1 MTTVTFDPAVGGN
14 GLQVS
19 DQAGEVNTL
28 VLGGHRQFFVP
39 ALQQTVAV
47 AGSAVASA
55 SSAAS
60 SANTASNKA
69 SEASASAL
77 SASQSAAN
85 AAASK
90 LSAEANAA
98 SALASKQA
106 SDVSASAAL
115 ASEQLAATKASEA
128 ATSALSASQSA
139 SAASVSAN
147 SAAASATLAEG
158 YKNLSEQFAAAA
170 QSTANYLGDWSADST
185 YSKGQSVSYG
195 NYIYVSKIDSN
206 LNQIPD
212 VAATAWF
219 EIKTEADLFRQPVAI
234 SPVTGTSGALPNLT
248 LEATAFAALYSVDTR
263 IHRRFEVALLS
274 DASFSSPVFTAE
286 VNSDSVTVAPN
297 LDLNTAY
304 HWRCK
309 DVATTG
315 ESAWM
320 LANSF
325 VTGDISIST
334 PTVSVSGAPSDVP
347 ESPTISTSAF
357 ATIPAGEDTHLSTDW
372 EVRKSNDNTLVWS
385 SYSNTTD
392 KLSIV
397 VPAGVLEVST
407 SYKFRVR
414 HNGNNF
420 GSSAYAEVAATT
432 VPSFFDVA
440 GDVDNLTSLVTIQ
453 QEWNP
458 STTYAAGNIVIIRY
472 GNTRFVEYKSLT
484 SGNINNNPVSS
495 PIHWELI
502 FDNNKDTAGYFGE
515 VLGSA
520 CVVDK
525 GEWNSTTT
533 YNVGDMVVV
542 KNIPTPL
549 TQSDLTA
556 YVALTGSNRNKN
568 PATNPSDWVMRNG
581 LPTGTSLAQTLG
593 IGNTTPEVL
602 INNDSGWLKFVHKG
616 KIKYVAK
623 KPFMHTV
630 SWNDIAKAE
639 AVYGNRTVRIG
650 GRLFRVSL
658 LSGAEA
664 DPSSWTTS
672 STATDN
678 KGAGSEWNELIYRV
692 HTDVPTD
699 GTTTNH
705 GGKQVGSNWWN
716 FNNTDIVVG
725 AGNGRS
731 TLCQETLSYDTAG
744 RVVRG
749 YGSLSTFGNFASS
762 YTDTSLGWRPCLT
775 LISEEEITSPTS
787 TLYKAEA
794 TGVGPGVASLQY
806 DPITDTGYYGEVSSA
821 QFYTGTQVSTAC
833 AVTSGTLQ
841 NDTGG
846 WLKFYWHGQV
856 LFIAKRT
863 FRYNLSWD
871 QINTANAVYGVNLGS
886 TGKKTITHSGSST
899 SYDVKLMKGT
909 VKDPS
914 PNSGGGRQWNE
925 LLYRVCAGSEADE
938 IGDNWAT
945 FNPSTDLGI
954 NSGSGSYTW
963 CQEVYQPNTTNRVLR
978 GGVSL
983 SYFTSTE
990 SSSAGSG
997 WRPCLALSR

>member
-1 MTTVTFDPAVGGN
+1 MVAQITPLPTPPTRQDPANFSARG
-14 GLQVS
+14 
-19 DQAGEVNTL
+19 DAF
-28 VLGGHRQFFVP
+28 LGALPQF
-39 ALQQTVAV
+39 Q
-47 AGSAVASA
+47 
-55 SSAAS
+55 
-60 SANTASNKA
+60 
-69 SEASASAL
+69 
-77 SASQSAAN
+77 
-85 AAASK
+85 
-90 LSAEANAA
+90 AEANVLANELNQKVLDVTEEGNRIVEEA
-98 SALASKQA
+98 SI
-106 SDVSASAAL
+106 
-115 ASEQLAATKASEA
+115 
-128 ATSALSASQSA
+128 
-139 SAASVSAN
+139 SAN
-147 SAAASATLAEG
+147 SAAASANLAEG

-170 QSTANYLGDWSADST
+170 QSAVNYLGDWSADRT
-185 YSKGQSVSYG
+185 YSKGQTVSYG
-195 NYIYVSKIDSN
+195 SYIYVSRIDSN

-212 VAATAWF
+212 VATTAWF

-234 SPVTGTSGALPNLT
+234 SPVTGTSGTLPNIT

-274 DASFSSPVFTAE
+274 DTSFSSPVFTAE
-286 VNSDSVTVAPN
+286 VNSDSVAVTPN
-297 LDLNTAY
+297 LNLNTAY
-304 HWRCK
+304 YWRCK

-334 PTVSVSGAPSDVP
+334 PSVSVSGAPSDVP

-372 EVRKSNDNTLVWS
+372 EVRKSSDNTLVWS
-385 SYSNTTD
+385 SYNNTTD
-392 KLSIV
+392 KLSIT
-397 VPAGVLEVST
+397 VPVGVLEVST
-407 SYKFRVR
+407 SYKFRAR

-420 GSSAYAEVAATT
+420 GSSAYAEVVATT
-432 VPSFFDVA
+432 ASSFFDIGA
-440 GDVDNLTSLVTIQ
+440 DVDNLTSLVTIQ

-458 STTYAAGNIVIIRY
+458 ATTYAAGNVVIIRY
-472 GNTRFVEYKSLT
+472 GNIRFVEYKSLT

-495 PIHWELI
+495 PTHWELV

-556 YVALTGSNRNKN
+556 YVALTGSNLNKN

-650 GRLFRVSL
+650 SRLFRVSL

-664 DPSSWTTS
+664 DPSSWTAS

-699 GTTTNH
+699 GTTTSH

-716 FNNTDIVVG
+716 FSNADMVMTNG
-725 AGNGRS
+725 SGNGS
-731 TLCQETLSYDTAG
+731 YTWCKETLSFDTAG
-744 RVVRG
+744 RVIRG
-749 YGSLSTFGNFASS
+749 GVSLSNVDGGTSS
-762 YTDTSLGWRPCLT
+762 NAYVGWRPCLT

-794 TGVGPGVASLQY
+794 TGVGPSVASLQY

-899 SYDVKLMKGT
+899 SYDVKLIKGA

-914 PNSGGGRQWNE
+914 PASGGGRQWNE
-925 LLYRVCAGSEADE
+925 LLYRVCAGTETGE

-954 NSGSGSYTW
+954 NSGNGSYTW
-963 CQEVYQPNTTNRVLR
+963 CQELYQPSSTARVFR
-978 GGVSL
+978 GLGSL
-983 SYFTSTE
+983 SGFSGNFAASYA
-990 SSSAGSG
+990 SADAG
-997 WRPCLALSR
+997 WRPCLALVR

>member
-1 MTTVTFDPAVGGN
+1 MVAQITPLPTPPTRQDPANFPARGDAFLGA
-14 GLQVS
+14 LPQFQVE
-19 DQAGEVNTL
+19 ANALANEVNQKATD
-28 VLGGHRQFFVP
+28 VIN
-39 ALQQTVAV
+39 T
-47 AGSAVASA
+47 AGTIEAEILAATNSAVAQS
-55 SSAAS
+55 
-60 SANTASNKA
+60 T
-69 SEASASAL
+69 ASASA
-77 SASQSAAN
+77 
-85 AAASK
+85 
-90 LSAEANAA
+90 
-98 SALASKQA
+98 
-106 SDVSASAAL
+106 SASAANI
-115 ASEQLAATKASEA
+115 
-128 ATSALSASQSA
+128 
-139 SAASVSAN
+139 SAN
-147 SAAASATLAEG
+147 SAAASANLAEG

-170 QSTANYLGDWSADST
+170 QSVANYLGDWSADRT

-195 NYIYVSKIDSN
+195 SYIYVSKIDSN

-212 VAATAWF
+212 VVTTAWF

-248 LEATAFAALYSVDTR
+248 LEATGFAALYSVDTR

-274 DASFSSPVFTAE
+274 DASFSTPVFTAE
-286 VNSDSVTVAPN
+286 VNSDSVAVTPN
-297 LDLNTAY
+297 LGLNTAY

-334 PTVSVSGAPSDVP
+334 PTVSVSGAPNDVP

-372 EVRKSNDNTLVWS
+372 EVRKSSDNTLVWS
-385 SYSNTTD
+385 SYNNTTD
-392 KLSIV
+392 KLSIA
-397 VPAGVLEVST
+397 VPADVLEVST
-407 SYKFRVR
+407 SYKFRAR

-420 GSSAYAEVAATT
+420 GSSAYAEVVATT
-432 VPSFFDVA
+432 VSSFFAVA

-458 STTYAAGNIVIIRY
+458 ATTYAAGNIVIIRY

-495 PIHWELI
+495 PTHWELV

-533 YNVGDMVVV
+533 YNIGDMVVV

-556 YVALTGSNRNKN
+556 YVALTGSNLNKS

-602 INNDSGWLKFVHKG
+602 INNDSGWLKFVHQG

-623 KPFMHTV
+623 KPFMRTV

-650 GRLFRVSL
+650 SRLFRVSL

-716 FNNTDIVVG
+716 FSNTDIVVG
-725 AGNGRS
+725 TGNSR
-731 TLCQETLSYDTAG
+731 TTWCKETLSANTAS
-744 RVVRG
+744 RVLRG
-749 YGSLSTFGNFASS
+749 GDSLSYFSS
-762 YTDTSLGWRPCLT
+762 STSSVTGTDFGWRPCLT

-787 TLYKAEA
+787 DLYKAEA
-794 TGVGPGVASLQY
+794 TGVGPSAASLQY
-806 DPITDTGYYGEVSSA
+806 DPITDTGYYGEVSGA

-856 LFIAKRT
+856 LFIAKKT
-863 FRYNLSWD
+863 FRYALSWD
-871 QINTANAVYGVNLGS
+871 QINAANAVYGVNLGS

-899 SYDVKLMKGT
+899 SYDVKLMKGA

-914 PNSGGGRQWNE
+914 PASGGGRQWNE
-925 LLYRVCAGSEADE
+925 LLYRVCAGTETGE

-954 NSGSGSYTW
+954 NNSGNGRRTW
-963 CQEVYQPNTTNRVLR
+963 CQEVYQPNTASRVIR
-978 GGVSL
+978 GNDSL
-983 SYFTSTE
+983 SFFDLYT
-990 SSSAGSG
+990 SSSTGAGYG
-997 WRPCLALSR
+997 WRPCLALVR

>member
-1 MTTVTFDPAVGGN
+1 MVAQITPLPTPPSRQDPANFSVRGDAFLGA
-14 GLQVS
+14 LPQFQVEANALAS
-19 DQAGEVNTL
+19 EVNTA
-28 VLGGHRQFFVP
+28 RTDIQ
-39 ALQQTVAV
+39 AIKDQAV
-47 AGSAVASA
+47 SETDSIKNEASLSASQAAGSAV
-55 SSAAS
+55 
-60 SANTASNKA
+60 
-69 SEASASAL
+69 
-77 SASQSAAN
+77 
-85 AAASK
+85 
-90 LSAEANAA
+90 
-98 SALASKQA
+98 
-106 SDVSASAAL
+106 
-115 ASEQLAATKASEA
+115 
-128 ATSALSASQSA
+128 
-139 SAASVSAN
+139 
-147 SAAASATLAEG
+147 LAEG

-170 QSTANYLGDWSADST
+170 QSAVNYLGDWSADRT
-185 YSKGQSVSYG
+185 YSKGKSVSYG
-195 NYIYVSKIDSN
+195 SYIYVSKIDSN
-206 LNQIPD
+206 LNQIPN
-212 VAATAWF
+212 VVTTAWF

-248 LEATAFAALYSVDTR
+248 LEATGFAALYSVDTR

-286 VNSDSVTVAPN
+286 VDADSVAVTPN

-309 DVATTG
+309 DMATTG

-325 VTGDISIST
+325 VTGDISINT
-334 PTVSVSGAPSDVP
+334 PVVSVSGAPNDVP

-357 ATIPAGEDTHLSTDW
+357 ATVPAGEDTHLSTDW
-372 EVRKSNDNTLVWS
+372 EVRKSSDNTLVWS
-385 SYSNTTD
+385 SYNNTTD
-392 KLSIV
+392 KLSIAA
-397 VPAGVLEVST
+397 PASVLEVST

-420 GSSAYAEVAATT
+420 GSSAYAEVVATT
-432 VPSFFDVA
+432 VSSFLDVA

-458 STTYAAGNIVIIRY
+458 VTTYAPGNIVIIRY
-472 GNTRFVEYKSLT
+472 GDTRFVEYKSLT

-495 PIHWELI
+495 PTHWELI
-502 FDNNKDTAGYFGE
+502 FDNNKGTAGYFGE

-525 GEWNSTTT
+525 GEWNSATT
-533 YNVGDMVVV
+533 YNIGDMVVV

-556 YVALTGSNRNKN
+556 YVALTGSNLNKN
-568 PATNPSDWVMRNG
+568 PATNPSDWVQRNG

-593 IGNTTPEVL
+593 IGNTSPEVL
-602 INNDSGWLKFVHKG
+602 INNDSGWLKFVHQG

-650 GRLFRVSL
+650 SRLFRVSL

-664 DPSSWTTS
+664 DPSSWTAS

-699 GTTTNH
+699 GATTGH
-705 GGKQVGSNWWN
+705 GGKQVGANWWN
-716 FNNTDIVVG
+716 FSNVDMVMTDG
-725 AGNGRS
+725 SGNGS
-731 TLCQETLSYDTAG
+731 YTWCKETLSFNTAY
-744 RVVRG
+744 RVIRG
-749 YGSLSTFGNFASS
+749 DASLSYIIGNNASL
-762 YTDTSLGWRPCLT
+762 YTLHGYGWRPCLT

-787 TLYKAEA
+787 TLYNAEA
-794 TGVGPGVASLQY
+794 TGVGPSVASLQY

-841 NDTGG
+841 NDTEG

-856 LFIAKRT
+856 LFIAKKT
-863 FRYNLSWD
+863 FRYALSWD

-899 SYDVKLMKGT
+899 SYDVKLMKGA

-914 PNSGGGRQWNE
+914 PADGGGRQWNE
-925 LLYRVCAGSEADE
+925 LLYRVCAGTETGE

-945 FNPSTDLGI
+945 FNPSTALGI
-954 NSGSGSYTW
+954 NSGNGSFTW
-963 CQEVYQPNTTNRVLR
+963 CQEVYQPNTATRVIR
-978 GGVSL
+978 GSASL
-983 SYFTSTE
+983 PYFHGSASSGTST
-990 SSSAGSG
+990 SVG
-997 WRPCLALSR
+997 WRPCLALVR

>member
-1 MTTVTFDPAVGGN
+1 MVAQITPLPTPPSRQDPANFSARGDAFLGA
-14 GLQVS
+14 LPQFQVEANTLAS
-19 DQAGEVNTL
+19 EVNTVRTDVQAIKDQAVSETASIKDEA
-28 VLGGHRQFFVP
+28 VLSASQ
-39 ALQQTVAV
+39 A
-47 AGSAVASA
+47 AGSAV
-55 SSAAS
+55 
-60 SANTASNKA
+60 
-69 SEASASAL
+69 
-77 SASQSAAN
+77 
-85 AAASK
+85 
-90 LSAEANAA
+90 
-98 SALASKQA
+98 
-106 SDVSASAAL
+106 
-115 ASEQLAATKASEA
+115 
-128 ATSALSASQSA
+128 
-139 SAASVSAN
+139 
-147 SAAASATLAEG
+147 LAEG

-170 QSTANYLGDWSADST
+170 QSVANYLGDWSADRT

-195 NYIYVSKIDSN
+195 SYIYVSKIDSN

-212 VAATAWF
+212 VVTTAWF

-248 LEATAFAALYSVDTR
+248 LEATEFAALYSVDTR

-286 VNSDSVTVAPN
+286 VDADSVAITPN
-297 LDLNTAY
+297 LSLNTAH

-334 PTVSVSGAPSDVP
+334 PAVSVSGAPSNVP
-347 ESPTISTSAF
+347 ESPIISTSAF
-357 ATIPAGEDTHLSTDW
+357 ATIPVGEDTHLSTDW
-372 EVRKSNDNTLVWS
+372 EVRKSSDNTLVWS
-385 SYSNTTD
+385 SYNNTTD
-392 KLSIV
+392 KLSIA
-397 VPAGVLEVST
+397 VPSGVLEVST
-407 SYKFRVR
+407 SYKFRAR
-414 HNGNNF
+414 HNSNNF
-420 GSSAYAEVAATT
+420 GSSAYAEVVATT

-440 GDVDNLTSLVTIQ
+440 GDVDSLTSLVTIQ

-458 STTYAAGNIVIIRY
+458 ATTYSAGNIVIIRY
-472 GNTRFVEYKSLT
+472 GDTRFVEYKSLT

-495 PIHWELI
+495 PTHWELV

-533 YNVGDMVVV
+533 YNIGDMVVV

-556 YVALTGSNRNKN
+556 YVALTGSNLNKN
-568 PATNPSDWVMRNG
+568 PTTNPSDWVQRNG

-593 IGNTTPEVL
+593 IGNATPEVL
-602 INNDSGWLKFVHKG
+602 INNDSGWLKFVHQG

-650 GRLFRVSL
+650 SRLFRVSL

-664 DPSSWTTS
+664 DPSSWTSS

-699 GTTTNH
+699 GTTTYH
-705 GGKQVGSNWWN
+705 GGKQVGANWWN
-716 FNNTDIVVG
+716 FSDVDMVMTSG
-725 AGNGRS
+725 SGNGS
-731 TLCQETLSYDTAG
+731 YTWCKETLSFNTAL
-744 RVVRG
+744 RAFRG
-749 YGSLSTFGNFASS
+749 GASLSYFSDRASS
-762 YTDTSLGWRPCLT
+762 DTGTGFGWRPCLT
-775 LISEEEITSPTS
+775 LISEEEIASPTS

-794 TGVGPGVASLQY
+794 TGVGPSAASLQY

-841 NDTGG
+841 NDTEG

-856 LFIAKRT
+856 LFIAKKT
-863 FRYNLSWD
+863 FRYSLSWD
-871 QINTANAVYGVNLGS
+871 QINTANAIYGVNLGS

-899 SYDVKLMKGT
+899 SYDVKLMKGA

-914 PNSGGGRQWNE
+914 PANGDGRQWNE
-925 LLYRVCAGSEADE
+925 LLYRVCAGTETGE
-938 IGDNWAT
+938 IGANWAT

-954 NSGSGSYTW
+954 NSGNGSYTW
-963 CQEVYQPNTTNRVLR
+963 CQEVYQPSATARVFR
-978 GGVSL
+978 GYDSL
-983 SYFTSTE
+983 SYFSNYT
-990 SSSAGSG
+990 SSSAGAGLG
-997 WRPCLALSR
+997 WRPCLALVR

>member
-1 MTTVTFDPAVGGN
+1 MVAQITPLPTPPTRQDPANFSARGDAFLGA
-14 GLQVS
+14 LPQFQV
-19 DQAGEVNTL
+19 
-28 VLGGHRQFFVP
+28 
-39 ALQQTVAV
+39 
-47 AGSAVASA
+47 
-55 SSAAS
+55 
-60 SANTASNKA
+60 
-69 SEASASAL
+69 
-77 SASQSAAN
+77 
-85 AAASK
+85 
-90 LSAEANAA
+90 EANALANELNQKVLDVTEEGDRIVEEA
-98 SALASKQA
+98 SI
-106 SDVSASAAL
+106 
-115 ASEQLAATKASEA
+115 
-128 ATSALSASQSA
+128 
-139 SAASVSAN
+139 SAN
-147 SAAASATLAEG
+147 SAATSANLAEG

-170 QSTANYLGDWSADST
+170 QSVANYLGDWSADRT
-185 YSKGQSVSYG
+185 YSKGQSVTYG
-195 NYIYVSKIDSN
+195 SYIYVSKIDSN
-206 LNQIPD
+206 LNQIPN
-212 VAATAWF
+212 VVTTAWF

-248 LEATAFAALYSVDTR
+248 LDATGFAALYSVDTR

-286 VNSDSVTVAPN
+286 VDADSVAVTPN
-297 LDLNTAY
+297 LGLNTAY

-309 DVATTG
+309 DMATTG

-325 VTGDISIST
+325 VTGDISINT
-334 PTVSVSGAPSDVP
+334 PVVSVSGAPNDVP
-347 ESPTISTSAF
+347 ESPTIGTSAF

-372 EVRKSNDNTLVWS
+372 EVRKSSDNTLVWS
-385 SYSNTTD
+385 SYNNTTD
-392 KLSIV
+392 KLSIT
-397 VPAGVLEVST
+397 VPSGVLEVST
-407 SYKFRVR
+407 SYKFRAR

-420 GSSAYAEVAATT
+420 GSSAYAEVVATT
-432 VPSFFDVA
+432 VSSFLDVA

-458 STTYAAGNIVIIRY
+458 ANTYAAGNIVIIRY
-472 GNTRFVEYKSLT
+472 GDTRFVEYKSLT

-495 PIHWELI
+495 PTHWEQVY
-502 FDNNKDTAGYFGE
+502 DNNLTTSGYFGE

-533 YNVGDMVVV
+533 YSIGDMVVV

-556 YVALTGSNRNKN
+556 YVALTGSNLNKN
-568 PATNPSDWVMRNG
+568 PSTNPGDWVQRNG
-581 LPTGTSLAQTLG
+581 LPTGTFLAQTLG
-593 IGNTTPEVL
+593 IGNTAPEVL
-602 INNDSGWLKFVHKG
+602 INNDSGWLKFVHQG

-650 GRLFRVSL
+650 SRLFRVSL

-699 GTTTNH
+699 GATIGH
-705 GGKQVGSNWWN
+705 GGKQVGANWWN
-716 FNNTDIVVG
+716 FSNTGIVVG
-725 AGNGRS
+725 TGNGCV
-731 TLCQETLSYDTAG
+731 TWCKETLSYNTAL
-744 RVVRG
+744 RVLRGDVR
-749 YGSLSTFGNFASS
+749 LSNFYNLTSS
-762 YTDTSLGWRPCLT
+762 GTTTDLGWRPCLT

-794 TGVGPGVASLQY
+794 TGVGPSAASLQY
-806 DPITDTGYYGEVSSA
+806 DPITDTGYYGEVSGA
-821 QFYTGTQVSTAC
+821 QFYTGTQISTAC

-863 FRYNLSWD
+863 FRYALSWD
-871 QINTANAVYGVNLGS
+871 QINAANAVYGVNLGS
-886 TGKKTITHSGSST
+886 AGKKTIIHSGSST
-899 SYDVKLMKGT
+899 SYDVKLMKGA

-914 PNSGGGRQWNE
+914 PDSGGGRQWNE
-925 LLYRVCAGSEADE
+925 LLYRVCAGTETGE
-938 IGDNWAT
+938 IGNNWAT
-945 FNPSTDLGI
+945 FSASTDLGI
-954 NSGSGSYTW
+954 NSDNGSYTW
-963 CQEVYQPNTTNRVLR
+963 CQEVYQPSTASRVLR
-978 GGVSL
+978 GYGPL
-983 SYFTSTE
+983 SRFVNVP
-990 SSSAGSG
+990 SSNTIADAG
-997 WRPCLALSR
+997 WRPCLALVR

>member
-1 MTTVTFDPAVGGN
+1 MVAQITPLPTPPTRQDPTNFPARGDAFLGA
-14 GLQVS
+14 LPQFQVE
-19 DQAGEVNTL
+19 ANALANEVNQKAADVINT
-28 VLGGHRQFFVP
+28 
-39 ALQQTVAV
+39 
-47 AGSAVASA
+47 AGTIEAEILAATNSAVAQS
-55 SSAAS
+55 
-60 SANTASNKA
+60 TAS
-69 SEASASAL
+69 
-77 SASQSAAN
+77 
-85 AAASK
+85 
-90 LSAEANAA
+90 
-98 SALASKQA
+98 
-106 SDVSASAAL
+106 
-115 ASEQLAATKASEA
+115 ATA
-128 ATSALSASQSA
+128 SA
-139 SAASVSAN
+139 SAASISAN
-147 SAAASATLAEG
+147 SAAASANLAEG

-170 QSTANYLGDWSADST
+170 QSVANYLGDWSADRT

-195 NYIYVSKIDSN
+195 SYIYVSKIDSN
-206 LNQIPD
+206 LNQIPSS
-212 VAATAWF
+212 VTTAWF

-234 SPVTGTSGALPNLT
+234 SPVTGTSGALANLT
-248 LEATAFAALYSVDTR
+248 LEATSFAALYSVDTR

-347 ESPTISTSAF
+347 ESPTISTSTF
-357 ATIPAGEDTHLSTDW
+357 ATIPAGEDTQLSADW
-372 EVRKSNDNTLVWS
+372 EVRKSSDNTLVWS
-385 SYSNTTD
+385 SYNNTTD

-407 SYKFRVR
+407 SYKFRAR

-420 GSSAYAEVAATT
+420 GSSAYAELVATT
-432 VPSFFDVA
+432 ASSFFDIGA
-440 GDVDNLTSLVTIQ
+440 DVDNLTSLVTIQ

-458 STTYAAGNIVIIRY
+458 ATTYAAGNIVIIRY
-472 GNTRFVEYKSLT
+472 SDTRFVEYSSLT
-484 SGNINNNPVSS
+484 SGNVNNNPVSS
-495 PIHWELI
+495 PTHWQQVY
-502 FDNNKDTAGYFGE
+502 DNNLTTSGYLGE

-525 GEWNSTTT
+525 GEWNSATT
-533 YNVGDMVVV
+533 YNIGDMVVV

-556 YVALTGSNRNKN
+556 YVALTGSNLNKD
-568 PATNPSDWVMRNG
+568 PASNPSDWVQRNG

-602 INNDSGWLKFVHKG
+602 INNDSGWLKFVHQG

-650 GRLFRVSL
+650 TRLYRVSL

-672 STATDN
+672 SNATDN

-699 GTTTNH
+699 GATVNH

-716 FNNTDIVVG
+716 FSNTDIVVG
-725 AGNGRS
+725 TGSGRY
-731 TLCQETLSYDTAG
+731 TWCKETLSFSTAS
-744 RVVRG
+744 RVARG
-749 YGSLSTFGNFASS
+749 TGSLSFFGYGTSSGAS
-762 YTDTSLGWRPCLT
+762 TDRGWRPCLT
-775 LISEEEITSPTS
+775 LISEDEMLSPTS

-794 TGVGPGVASLQY
+794 TGVGPSVASLQY

-841 NDTGG
+841 NDTAG

-863 FRYNLSWD
+863 FRYSISWD
-871 QINTANAVYGVNLGS
+871 QINAANAVYGVNLGS

-899 SYDVKLMKGT
+899 SYDVKLMKGA

-914 PNSGGGRQWNE
+914 PASGGGRQWNE
-925 LLYRVCAGSEADE
+925 LLYRVCAGTETGE

-945 FNPSTDLGI
+945 FNPSTDLGM
-954 NSGSGSYTW
+954 NGGNGSYTW
-963 CQEVYQPNTTNRVLR
+963 CQEVYQPNTANRVLR
-978 GGVSL
+978 GVASL
-983 SYFTSTE
+983 SSFDLYTSSNLGTNF
-990 SSSAGSG
+990 G

>member
-1 MTTVTFDPAVGGN
+1 MVAQITPLPTPPTRQDPANFPARGDAFLGA
-14 GLQVS
+14 LPQF
-19 DQAGEVNTL
+19 QAEANALANEVNQKAADVINT
-28 VLGGHRQFFVP
+28 
-39 ALQQTVAV
+39 
-47 AGSAVASA
+47 AGTIEAEILAATNSAVAQSTASASASANAASISA
-55 SSAAS
+55 SSAA
-60 SANTASNKA
+60 
-69 SEASASAL
+69 ASAI
-77 SASQSAAN
+77 
-85 AAASK
+85 
-90 LSAEANAA
+90 
-98 SALASKQA
+98 
-106 SDVSASAAL
+106 
-115 ASEQLAATKASEA
+115 
-128 ATSALSASQSA
+128 
-139 SAASVSAN
+139 
-147 SAAASATLAEG
+147 LAEG

-170 QSTANYLGDWSADST
+170 QSVANYLGDWSADRT

-195 NYIYVSKIDSN
+195 SYIYVSKIDSN
-206 LNQIPD
+206 LNQIPSS
-212 VAATAWF
+212 VTTAWF

-248 LEATAFAALYSVDTR
+248 LEATSFAALYSVDTR

-286 VNSDSVTVAPN
+286 ADSDSVAVTPN

-309 DVATTG
+309 DAATTG

-334 PTVSVSGAPSDVP
+334 PSVSVSGAPSDVP

-357 ATIPAGEDTHLSTDW
+357 ATIPADEDTHLSTDW
-372 EVRKSNDNTLVWS
+372 EVRKSSDNTLVWS
-385 SYSNTTD
+385 SYNNTTD
-392 KLSIV
+392 KLSIA
-397 VPAGVLEVST
+397 VPASVLEVST
-407 SYKFRVR
+407 SYKFRAR

-420 GSSAYAEVAATT
+420 GSSAYAEAVATT
-432 VPSFFDVA
+432 ASSFSDVA

-458 STTYAAGNIVIIRY
+458 ANTYAAGNIVIIRY

-495 PIHWELI
+495 PTHWGLV

-533 YNVGDMVVV
+533 YNIGDMVVV

-556 YVALTGSNRNKN
+556 YVALTGSNLNKN
-568 PATNPSDWVMRNG
+568 PATNPSDWVQRNG

-593 IGNTTPEVL
+593 IGSTAPEVL

-650 GRLFRVSL
+650 SRLFRVSL

-664 DPSSWTTS
+664 DPSSWTAS

-678 KGAGSEWNELIYRV
+678 EGVGSEWNELIYRI
-692 HTDVPTD
+692 HTDVPTY
-699 GTTTNH
+699 GTDTYH
-705 GGKQVGSNWWN
+705 GGKQGGSNWWN
-716 FNNTDIVVG
+716 FSNTDIVVG
-725 AGNGRS
+725 TGNGRI
-731 TLCQETLSYDTAG
+731 TWCKEALSFNTAG
-744 RVVRG
+744 RVIRG
-749 YGSLSTFGNFASS
+749 NGSLSGFDYGTSS
-762 YTDTSLGWRPCLT
+762 NTNTTYGWRPCLT
-775 LISEEEITSPTS
+775 LISEEEVTSPTS
-787 TLYKAEA
+787 TLYKSEA
-794 TGVGPGVASLQY
+794 TGVGPSVASLQY
-806 DPITDTGYYGEVSSA
+806 DPITDTGYYGEVSGA

-841 NDTGG
+841 NDTEG

-856 LFIAKRT
+856 LFIAKKT
-863 FRYNLSWD
+863 FRYSLTWG

-899 SYDVKLMKGT
+899 SYDVKLMKGA

-914 PNSGGGRQWNE
+914 PGGGRQWNE
-925 LLYRVCAGSEADE
+925 LLYRVCAGTETGE

-954 NSGSGSYTW
+954 NSGNGSYTW
-963 CQEVYQPNTTNRVLR
+963 CQEVYQPNAAFRVLR
-978 GGVSL
+978 GLASL
-983 SYFTSTE
+983 SGFYGDL
-990 SSSAGSG
+990 SSNTNTNFG
-997 WRPCLALSR
+997 WRPCLALVR